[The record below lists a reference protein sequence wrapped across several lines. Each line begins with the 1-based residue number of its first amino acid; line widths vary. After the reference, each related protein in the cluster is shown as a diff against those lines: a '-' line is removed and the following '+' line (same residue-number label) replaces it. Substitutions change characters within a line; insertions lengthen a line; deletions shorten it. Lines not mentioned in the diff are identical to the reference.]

1 MTIIKDISI
10 VFISI
15 FLEAMPFVLL
25 GAIISSIIEHFISD
39 DRIEKLIPKNAVLGS
54 LFGILLGF
62 FIPACDC
69 AVIPISKRLIKKK
82 VPINVAVSFMLASP
96 IINPVVVIATY
107 SAFNKVNPKIFYAR
121 TLGGIIVSLII
132 GILMGI
138 KFKGKDILKVDEKG
152 VNRKGNLCDCHNESH
167 CHCSCHHEHNFE
179 CGCMHKSDLSEKNET
194 KNKAL
199 NTLSCILEH
208 TIKDFIDVL
217 KFLIIGAFIASLVQ
231 VFIPKNIIQIFAS
244 NKVLSIIVLMVF
256 AYVISLCS
264 TSDSFVGKSLLG
276 SFGESGVIAYLLLG
290 PMVDLKN
297 TFVLFG
303 NYEKKFVVTL
313 ISAIFIIVFLAAL
326 ILGGIL

>member
-39 DRIEKLIPKNAVLGS
+39 DMIEKLIPKNAVLGS

-107 SAFNKVNPKIFYAR
+107 SAFSKVNPKIFYAR

-152 VNRKGNLCDCHNESH
+152 VNRKGNLCN
-167 CHCSCHHEHNFE
+167 CHHEHNFE
-179 CGCMHKSDLSEKNET
+179 YGYMHENDLSEKNET

-217 KFLIIGAFIASLVQ
+217 KFLILGAFIASLVQ

-313 ISAIFIIVFLAAL
+313 ISVIFIIVFLTAL

>member
-39 DRIEKLIPKNAVLGS
+39 DMIEKLIPKNAVLGS

-96 IINPVVVIATY
+96 IINPVVIMATY

-121 TLGGIIVSLII
+121 TLGGIVVSLII

-152 VNRKGNLCDCHNESH
+152 VNRNGNLCECHNESH
-167 CHCSCHHEHNFE
+167 CHCSCHHEHNCE
-179 CGCMHKSDLSEKNET
+179 CIHESNFSEKNKT
-194 KNKAL
+194 L
-199 NTLSCILEH
+199 NALSCILEH

-217 KFLIIGAFIASLVQ
+217 KFLILGAFIASLVQ
-231 VFIPKNIIQIFAS
+231 VFIPKNVIQIFAS
-244 NKVLSIIVLMVF
+244 NKVLSIIVLMIF
-256 AYVISLCS
+256 AYIISLCS

-303 NYEKKFVVTL
+303 NYKKKFVVTL
-313 ISAIFIIVFLAAL
+313 ISVIFIIVFLAAL
-326 ILGGIL
+326 ILGGILW